1 MRIAIADP
9 PYLGRG
15 ARWYGPTGRGSG
27 GGRHRPDAHLDAH
40 EWDRPSRHVALIAQL
55 REEFDAWAVAAA
67 PDSLP
72 VYLGA
77 APDARILIWRRR
89 NAPPSGARVRSCW
102 EPVLVSTPRRGVGTG
117 HMLDDVLD
125 VPAPRGGFVGAKP
138 AAWTRWVLDAI
149 GYEPGTDDEVTDL
162 FHGSGA
168 VAAELAQGVL
178 C

>member
-1 MRIAIADP
+1 
-9 PYLGRG
+9 
-15 ARWYGPTGRGSG
+15 
-27 GGRHRPDAHLDAH
+27 
-40 EWDRPSRHVALIAQL
+40 
-55 REEFDAWAVAAA
+55 
-67 PDSLP
+67 
-72 VYLGA
+72 
-77 APDARILIWRRR
+77 
-89 NAPPSGARVRSCW
+89 
-102 EPVLVSTPRRGVGTG
+102 
-117 HMLDDVLD
+117 MLDDVLD